1 MKTCKCKNNL
11 RTVEDYTLCIDCST
25 IYKNEIKLTE
35 EDWIDIPLEI
45 RRELSHFLSQSK
57 YKREFTCVIDQM
69 LVFAKTIVKY
79 KAEFPANHVLKE
91 LGNLILSSKLTKN
104 EENLVLSAMAA
115 LYLID
120 ETFQIE
126 YREKTKSKV
135 NE

>member
-1 MKTCKCKNNL
+1 MIAIFKQ
-11 RTVEDYTLCIDCST
+11 
-25 IYKNEIKLTE
+25 
-35 EDWIDIPLEI
+35 

-104 EENLVLSAMAA
+104 EEKLVLSAMAA

-120 ETFQIE
+120 KTFQIE

>member
-1 MKTCKCKNNL
+1 
-11 RTVEDYTLCIDCST
+11 
-25 IYKNEIKLTE
+25 
-35 EDWIDIPLEI
+35 
-45 RRELSHFLSQSK
+45 
-57 YKREFTCVIDQM
+57 M

-135 NE
+135 NESYENSVQANILMRGFNGFF

>member
-1 MKTCKCKNNL
+1 
-11 RTVEDYTLCIDCST
+11 
-25 IYKNEIKLTE
+25 
-35 EDWIDIPLEI
+35 
-45 RRELSHFLSQSK
+45 
-57 YKREFTCVIDQM
+57 M
-69 LVFAKTIVKY
+69 LVFAETMVKY
-79 KAEFPANHVLKE
+79 KAAFPANHVLKE
-91 LGNLILSSKLTKN
+91 LGNLIISSKLTKD